1 MSERAKQH
9 TAHPIG
15 ALYSRVLFRPFP
27 ATTNANNVTY
37 AAAAHQVPHFK
48 SSTPKEFSRSMG
60 LVLAVIGA
68 MKDVGFDLELSF
80 SVFGDQQDILMFAYK
95 SRPKRQVTAKRD
107 FMLNLTFSTRLD
119 TGETRPCGR

>member
-1 MSERAKQH
+1 MTERAKQH

-15 ALYSRVLFRPFP
+15 ALYSRHLFRTFP
-27 ATTNANNVTY
+27 ATNTNNVTY

-48 SSTPKEFSRSMG
+48 SSTAKEFSRSMG

-95 SRPKRQVTAKRD
+95 SRPRRQVTAKRE
-107 FMLNLTFSTRLD
+107 FLQGSA
-119 TGETRPCGR
+119 